1 MDHVKGHRDSQI
13 LYTSLR
19 PLPAQLNVDAD
30 SLATK
35 ELQEQP
41 RLIHHIPLFPH
52 NKVQLELLSGTS
64 LTRKL
69 SGAIHKR
76 QGYRNLI
83 PYMFDWY
90 GWTANITDSVDW
102 DWFAAAHKLC
112 LQQRKFVF
120 KFCMSLLP
128 TEKTLHW
135 RESHFGSRCLERT
148 FPQESNDHLFQCPN
162 ISRQHWQSSTISALR
177 KMLETNDT
185 NLVLVDIMMAGL
197 G

>member
-1 MDHVKGHRDSQI
+1 MNHVKGHRDSQI

-52 NKVQLELLSGTS
+52 SKVQLVLLSGTS

-128 TEKTLHW
+128 TEKNSTLA
-135 RESHFGSRCLERT
+135 REPLWQPLPRAHLSPRVQCSPIPVPQHKPPTLAKLHNFRT
-148 FPQESNDHLFQCPN
+148 SKNVRNQ
-162 ISRQHWQSSTISALR
+162 
-177 KMLETNDT
+177 
-185 NLVLVDIMMAGL
+185 
-197 G
+197 